1 MIWFDHFV
9 SSNCL
14 ILIVHHHLFLLI
26 SLILLDMFV
35 GRFKQFANRS
45 FLRSDLFSDQN
56 NTNTNKIDAETT
68 IHIDWSLS
76 KPRFSS
82 SFYWLVCVSFAF
94 FYGFCG
100 CWSFEESE
108 NRHILRLTFFNWA
121 TVFRPFRHVHFQKD
135 EWGGGGNQQ
144 TKIFKIVL
152 LIWELK
158 FYIKKPQKPHR
169 FSDFG
174 SQMHSNLIWS
184 VVNWIPI
191 RYIGIPKFPL
201 FNGHLLLGDCLK
213 SS

>member
-1 MIWFDHFV
+1 MCTTICFFLFRSFCWTCLLDA
-9 SSNCL
+9 SSN
-14 ILIVHHHLFLLI
+14 
-26 SLILLDMFV
+26 S
-35 GRFKQFANRS
+35 QT
-45 FLRSDLFSDQN
+45 DLFSDQIFSRIR
-56 NTNTNKIDAETT
+56 TAQILIKLMLKQRYTSIDRYQNLDLAAPF
-68 IHIDWSLS
+68 IGL
-76 KPRFSS
+76 
-82 SFYWLVCVSFAF
+82 FASPLL

-135 EWGGGGNQQ
+135 EWGGGRNQQ